1 MKELTKQC
9 IGLISKT
16 LVQLGQTK
24 TDKDILILAS
34 TLAEDLMRDFGSM
47 TWPDVEEAFRTG
59 IRGDKFALNVQTYY
73 HWLRAQKKLID
84 EEIWKKNNQ
93 VTYRPDKRMI
103 YRSKKGTGLLT
114 IKKLLK

>member
-1 MKELTKQC
+1 M
-9 IGLISKT
+9 
-16 LVQLGQTK
+16 
-24 TDKDILILAS
+24 
-34 TLAEDLMRDFGSM
+34 
-47 TWPDVEEAFRTG
+47 EEAFRSG
-59 IRGDKFALNVQTYY
+59 IRGDRFALNVQTYY